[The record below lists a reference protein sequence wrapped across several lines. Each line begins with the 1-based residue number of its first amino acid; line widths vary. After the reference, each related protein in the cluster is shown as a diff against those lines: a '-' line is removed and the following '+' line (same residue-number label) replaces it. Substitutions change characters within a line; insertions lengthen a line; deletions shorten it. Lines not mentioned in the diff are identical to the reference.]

1 MVIGTGKK
9 VWVLKL
15 LKRSSHKG
23 TMQVESNISIEKSH
37 LSLIATSV
45 KKKGAKNK
53 KETAKKTTTTIT
65 NRHQTFSLASKE
77 KSV

>member
-1 MVIGTGKK
+1 
-9 VWVLKL
+9 
-15 LKRSSHKG
+15 
-23 TMQVESNISIEKSH
+23 MQVDSSISIEKSH

-53 KETAKKTTTTIT
+53 KETAKKKQQQQLLIDIK
-65 NRHQTFSLASKE
+65 QTFSLASKE

>member
-1 MVIGTGKK
+1 
-9 VWVLKL
+9 
-15 LKRSSHKG
+15 
-23 TMQVESNISIEKSH
+23 MQVDSNISIEKSH

-53 KETAKKTTTTIT
+53 KETAKKKQQQQLIDIK
-65 NRHQTFSLASKE
+65 QTFSLASKE